1 MLNSSALNP
10 AALARVIASL
20 ISLRSPQTYN
30 WNHSG
35 VFVCAATS
43 STGCV
48 ASVDSPYGIP

>member
-48 ASVDSPYGIP
+48 ASVDSPYGMP